1 MLGEV
6 DAGDRRRLA
15 DLLGVKRLVFGNNDK
30 GHRAIAASGVFA
42 STASSHRLQTG
53 AGMLFLIHD
62 PADAHTAG
70 SDTVVHGHLHA
81 LPSPA
86 PNFISVS
93 VDRHA
98 WGPLRAEQIA
108 LGA

>member
-1 MLGEV
+1 
-6 DAGDRRRLA
+6 
-15 DLLGVKRLVFGNNDK
+15 
-30 GHRAIAASGVFA
+30 
-42 STASSHRLQTG
+42 
-53 AGMLFLIHD
+53 MLFLIHD

-98 WGPLRAEQIA
+98 WGSLRAEQIA